1 MYNLFDSITENCPN
15 CNKELFVAEFSKSDN
30 CKLGVACEDIEDC
43 GFTDDLVDENG
54 KYLYTVLLLPYKFNS
69 NALRDVPIY
78 ENPKLTA
85 INLLADFAVDYGDAG
100 NRGTDVYEE
109 MWEIIRKMYK
119 EYLTKRKKGRM
130 VI

>member
-1 MYNLFDSITENCPN
+1 MV
-15 CNKELFVAEFSKSDN
+15 VAEFSKSDN

-85 INLLADFAVDYGDAG
+85 INLLADFEVEYGDAG

-109 MWEIIRKMYK
+109 KWEIIRKMYK
-119 EYLTKRKKGRM
+119 EYLTKRKKGRK
-130 VI
+130 